1 MGGEQAAGVIAQ
13 ITREQRA
20 REKKEWTQED
30 EDKLK
35 APIIKQFEEEGN
47 PYYSSA
53 RWEIY

>member
-1 MGGEQAAGVIAQ
+1 MGGEHAAGVMAQ
-13 ITREQRA
+13 IAREQRA

-35 APIIKQFEEEGN
+35 APIIKKIDEEGN

-53 RWEIY
+53 R